1 MMVGKAKIPS
11 DLAVVLN
18 NHHASRQQ
26 HKTIEHNRTSASFVN
41 QSFNDY
47 GGQMSPLLDTGREQ
61 SGRQSLIN
69 KKQLKAKDRLAV
81 K

>member
-1 MMVGKAKIPS
+1 MVGKAKIPS

-18 NHHASRQQ
+18 AHHASSRQH
-26 HKTIEHNRTSASFVN
+26 HKTIEHNRTSTSFVN

-61 SGRQSLIN
+61 PVREQSGRQSLIN
-69 KKQLKAKDRLAV
+69 KK
-81 K
+81 